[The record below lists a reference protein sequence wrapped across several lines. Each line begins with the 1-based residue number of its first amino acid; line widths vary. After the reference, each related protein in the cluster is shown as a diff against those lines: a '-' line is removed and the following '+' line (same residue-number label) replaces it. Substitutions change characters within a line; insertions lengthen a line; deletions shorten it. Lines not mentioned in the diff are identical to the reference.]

1 MPAKVRKRAWE
12 SIGGEIKT
20 AWVVDYFDQN
30 RKRHIKTFEFKK
42 DAEAWRVKTEG
53 EIQQGKHTPER
64 SSITVADAAKL
75 WLERG
80 EAEGLERAT
89 LSSYKN
95 LAHHINE
102 ALGSVKLSKLTTPMV
117 AQFKD
122 RLLKTCLTR
131 RTAAGILGALKAII
145 SNAQI
150 IGHVAHNPALP
161 VNLGMKSRDQRK
173 IVVGRDIPSKEEIQT
188 IIAKAEGRYRPLL
201 ITAIFTGMR
210 ASEIRG
216 LRWRD
221 VDFERKIVS
230 VHQRADEYQQI
241 GLPKS
246 KAGQREIP
254 ISPMVVNTLREWK
267 LACPKGKLDLVFPNG
282 IGNLE
287 YHTNIMYRG
296 FYKLQHDVG
305 MVDEHG
311 KPKYGL
317 HSLRHFA
324 ASHWIEQRILPK
336 KIQSY
341 LGHSSIKMTYDV
353 YGHLLEAIDD
363 DDHDKLAA
371 AEEALLGN
379 SAGRGLVQSQPAPSK
394 PKRAEL
400 SVVGKTTKPR
410 RSVL

>member
-1 MPAKVRKRAWE
+1 L
-12 SIGGEIKT
+12 T
-20 AWVVDYFDQN
+20 ACQ
-30 RKRHIKTFEFKK
+30 
-42 DAEAWRVKTEG
+42 
-53 EIQQGKHTPER
+53 
-64 SSITVADAAKL
+64 
-75 WLERG
+75 
-80 EAEGLERAT
+80 
-89 LSSYKN
+89 
-95 LAHHINE
+95 
-102 ALGSVKLSKLTTPMV
+102 
-117 AQFKD
+117 
-122 RLLKTCLTR
+122 TR
-131 RTAAGILGALKAII
+131 TMAAGILGALKAII
-145 SNAQI
+145 AHAQSV
-150 IGHVAHNPALP
+150 GHVAHNPALP
-161 VNLGMKSRDQRK
+161 VTLGMKSRDQRK
-173 IVVGRDIPSKEEIQT
+173 IVVGRDIPSKEEINT
-188 IIAKAEGRYRPLL
+188 MIDKAQGRYRPLL

-216 LRWRD
+216 LRWCD
-221 VDFERKIVS
+221 VDFDRRIIS

-241 GLPKS
+241 GMPKS
-246 KAGQREIP
+246 AAGQRTIP
-254 ISPMVVNTLREWK
+254 MSPIVVNTLREWK

-305 MVDEHG
+305 MLDEQG

-317 HSLRHFA
+317 HALRHFA

-371 AEEALLGN
+371 AEIALL
-379 SAGRGLVQSQPAPSK
+379 AGAP
-394 PKRAEL
+394 
-400 SVVGKTTKPR
+400 TR